1 MIGGNPLIF
10 IQRVLFVF
18 LIMGAQVQAAD
29 DENISDPDGSE
40 LSGGSEN
47 ASNPL
52 AAVNNT
58 DLRWQYSDLTTND
71 DRMYDYFI
79 EGAVLLFPWNLA

>member
-10 IQRVLFVF
+10 IERVLFVF

-58 DLRWQYSDLTTND
+58 DLKWQYSDLTTKD
-71 DRMYDYFI
+71 DRLYDYFI
-79 EGAVLLFPWNLA
+79 EGAVMLFPWNLA

>member
-58 DLRWQYSDLTTND
+58 DL
-71 DRMYDYFI
+71 
-79 EGAVLLFPWNLA
+79 

>member
-1 MIGGNPLIF
+1 
-10 IQRVLFVF
+10 
-18 LIMGAQVQAAD
+18 MGAQVQAAD

-71 DRMYDYFI
+71 DRLYDYFI
-79 EGAVLLFPWNLA
+79 EGAVTGFMIGAWDWGSDSIIELTH